1 MVRRNRHD
9 RTIHCLSQAVAF
21 VFLVFASQLASA
33 KTTID
38 AALPEV
44 RALLIELSPP
54 SCFLLNPKPNGADQN
69 EVSQIAFTSGEQFTK
84 DIGLKK
90 KIVDLTKVQSS
101 DLVTHP
107 VGTRLMF
114 SPVRIL
120 TAVNALAEVMTDF
133 EPICAHSIEQRAA
146 VIERSMI
153 RLSQRLESSTEAL
166 SKAARSMVAFDSE
179 TLAIIEALH
188 LPAAGTMVDKPKTL
202 PSPAHFGRQLVQF
215 RSDKVAALIHAL
227 GGDLAQPRAA
237 SRELN
242 IPLVVL
248 DLDKAIPS
256 TVVFSVY
263 LEKFYEAVLAG
274 LGVQLAPDEAR
285 EP

>member
-1 MVRRNRHD
+1 MVKWNRHD
-9 RTIHCLSQAVAF
+9 RIFRCLSQAVVF
-21 VFLVFASQLASA
+21 VAIGLVPQLASA
-33 KTTID
+33 KTKID
-38 AALPEV
+38 AVLPEV

-54 SCFLLNPKPNGADQN
+54 SCFVLNPQTNGSGQN
-69 EVSQIAFTSGEQFTK
+69 QVSQIAFTSGEQSIQA
-84 DIGLKK
+84 IGLKK
-90 KIVDLTKVQSS
+90 KVVDLTAVQSPY
-101 DLVTHP
+101 LVKHP
-107 VGTRLMF
+107 IGTRLMF
-114 SPVRIL
+114 SPLRIL
-120 TAVNALAEVMTDF
+120 SVVNVLAEIMTDF
-133 EPICAHSIEQRAA
+133 EPMCAHSVEQRAA
-146 VIERSMI
+146 VIEQSMT
-153 RLSQRLESSTEAL
+153 RLSQRLERSTEPL
-166 SKAARSMVAFDSE
+166 SNAARSIVAFDSE

-188 LPAAGTMVDKPKTL
+188 LPAAGTMVDQPKTL

-215 RSDKVAALIHAL
+215 RSGKVAALIHAL

-256 TVVFSVY
+256 TVTFSAY

-274 LGVQLAPDEAR
+274 LGVQLALDESR

>member
-1 MVRRNRHD
+1 
-9 RTIHCLSQAVAF
+9 
-21 VFLVFASQLASA
+21 
-33 KTTID
+33 
-38 AALPEV
+38 
-44 RALLIELSPP
+44 
-54 SCFLLNPKPNGADQN
+54 
-69 EVSQIAFTSGEQFTK
+69 
-84 DIGLKK
+84 
-90 KIVDLTKVQSS
+90 
-101 DLVTHP
+101 
-107 VGTRLMF
+107 MF
-114 SPVRIL
+114 SPARIL

-153 RLSQRLESSTEAL
+153 RLSQRLERSTEAL